1 VVALWAGRRFTL
13 TVCRRVPT
21 YGLALL
27 NGPRA
32 ISEDLNHFSIKG
44 AAAAATVAWE
54 AMKQRGVIPR

>member
-1 VVALWAGRRFTL
+1 MAVLGHSNATGEDSDPAADKNE
-13 TVCRRVPT
+13 
-21 YGLALL
+21 Y
-27 NGPRA
+27 